1 MPRSLP
7 SERGAS
13 DTAGKT
19 NGSTPADGKG
29 SGGRGK
35 GILLR
40 RRYPDGRQTGVQL
53 KTSTCTL
60 AAALNTLARRW
71 NPATWPSTAREW
83 TNEKQSVH
91 TGEARTHATTWRNLH
106 ANVMLR
112 ERDQTQRATHRTM
125 YTNIQKRAVHRARK
139 QSGGGQ
145 GLGKGEWGG
154 RAQGNGRL
162 FAGGSRY
169 FGTSTGGGGPRP

>member
-13 DTAGKT
+13 DTAGET

-71 NPATWPSTAREW
+71 NPATWPSTPREW

-91 TGEARTHATTWRNLH
+91 TGEARTHATTWRKLH

-145 GLGKGEWGG
+145 GLGKGECRG
-154 RAQGNGRL
+154 
-162 FAGGSRY
+162 
-169 FGTSTGGGGPRP
+169 